1 MLSHCPNIFCTA
13 AGSAAG
19 VPKGVPVVASAAADE
34 REEPGDDEE
43 EDLEAA
49 ISAFDL
55 SVPKD

>member
-1 MLSHCPNIFCTA
+1 MA
-13 AGSAAG
+13 AGSAPGTPDG
-19 VPKGVPVVASAAADE
+19 VFAAVSAAPALPEERDE
-34 REEPGDDEE
+34 PDEDEE